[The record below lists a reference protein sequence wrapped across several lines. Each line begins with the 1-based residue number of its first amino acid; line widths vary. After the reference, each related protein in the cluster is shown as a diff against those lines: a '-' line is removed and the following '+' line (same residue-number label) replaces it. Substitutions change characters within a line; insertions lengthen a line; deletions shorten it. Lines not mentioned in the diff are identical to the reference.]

1 VATEGGPDSVTE
13 ITERS
18 WLQRVGQSFAG
29 VLFGFALIAVA
40 CVLLFWNEGRAVTT
54 ARSLAEGAGL
64 VHTVAADRIDPANEG
79 RLIHVSGMLTAAG
92 PALDTEFGMKSNGV
106 RLMRRVEMFQW
117 TEEQDSETQKKL
129 GGGETTKTTYRYAK
143 NWADHPIDSTKFK
156 ERSGHTNPQ
165 MTYRDRFVVAPQP
178 RLGAFA
184 VPSDLLRNFGAEEP
198 LAVADEQLQAIGKRL
213 NKPVQ
218 AVDGVLYVSQDPAQP
233 AVGDLRIAFAD
244 VRLQPASIVA
254 AQAGSGLGPY
264 RTQAGG
270 NVELIAAGQVSAA
283 SMFKEA
289 QDENRLITWLLRAGG
304 VLAMFIGFNL
314 IMGPIGTIAD
324 VIPFLGDVVRIGTGL
339 MAFLCT
345 VSLAPIV
352 IAIAWFYYRPLVA
365 VAVLAV
371 GAAVVYGIVHWSR
384 GRAAAQRKAAPVSR

>member
-1 VATEGGPDSVTE
+1 MAAEEGPDSVTE

-18 WLQRVGQSFAG
+18 WLQRIGQSVAG
-29 VLFGFALIAVA
+29 VLFGFALIAAA

-79 RLIHVSGMLTAAG
+79 KLIHITGTLTAAG
-92 PALDTEFGMKSNGV
+92 PALDNEFGMKSNGV

-117 TEEQDSETQKKL
+117 TEEQESETQKKL
-129 GGGETTKTTYRYAK
+129 GGGETTKTTYKYSR
-143 NWADHPIDSTKFK
+143 NWADHPIDSAKFK
-156 ERSGHTNPQ
+156 ERSGHSNPQ
-165 MTYRDRFVVAPQP
+165 MTYRNRFVVAPQP
-178 RLGAFA
+178 KLGAFS
-184 VPSDLLRNFGAEEP
+184 VPSDLLRNFGTEDR

-213 NKPVQ
+213 SKPVQ

-233 AVGDLRIAFAD
+233 VVGDLRITFTD

-270 NVELIAAGQVSAA
+270 TVELIAAGQVSAA

-304 VLAMFIGFNL
+304 VLAIFIGFNL

-324 VIPFLGDVVRIGTGL
+324 VIPFLGDVVRMGAGL

-345 VSLAPIV
+345 ASVAPVV

-365 VAVLAV
+365 VAVLVA
-371 GAAVVYGIVHWSR
+371 GAAVAYGVIHWSR
-384 GRAAAQRKAAPVSR
+384 GRAAAPRKTATGA

>member
-1 VATEGGPDSVTE
+1 MAAEEGPDSVTE

-18 WLQRVGQSFAG
+18 WLQRIGQSVAG
-29 VLFGFALIAVA
+29 VLFGFALIAAA
-40 CVLLFWNEGRAVTT
+40 CVFLFWNEGRAVTT

-64 VHTVAADRIDPANEG
+64 VHTVSADRVDPANEG
-79 RLIHVSGMLTAAG
+79 KLIHITGMLTAAG
-92 PALDTEFGMKSNGV
+92 PALDNEFGMKSNGV

-117 TEEQDSETQKKL
+117 TEEQESETQKKL
-129 GGGETTKTTYRYAK
+129 GGGETTKTTYKYSR
-143 NWADHPIDSTKFK
+143 NWADHPIDSAKFK
-156 ERSGHTNPQ
+156 ERSGHSNPQ
-165 MTYRDRFVVAPQP
+165 MTYRNRFVVAPQP
-178 RLGAFA
+178 KLGAFA
-184 VPSDLLRNFGAEEP
+184 VPSDLLRNFGTEDR

-233 AVGDLRIAFAD
+233 AVGDLRITFTD

-270 NVELIAAGQVSAA
+270 TVELIAAGQVSAA

-324 VIPFLGDVVRIGTGL
+324 VIPFLGDVVRMGTGL

-345 VSLAPIV
+345 ASVAPVV

-365 VAVLAV
+365 VAVLVA
-371 GAAVVYGIVHWSR
+371 GAVVAYGVIHWSR
-384 GRAAAQRKAAPVSR
+384 GRAAARKTATGV

>member
-1 VATEGGPDSVTE
+1 MAAEEGPDSVTE

-18 WLQRVGQSFAG
+18 WLQRIGQSFVG
-29 VLFGFALIAVA
+29 VLFGFALIAAA
-40 CVLLFWNEGRAVTT
+40 CVFLFWNEGRAVKT

-64 VHTVAADRIDPANEG
+64 VHTVPADRIDPANEG
-79 RLIHVSGMLTAAG
+79 KLIHIAGMLTAAG
-92 PALDTEFGMKSNGV
+92 PALDNDFGMKSNGV

-117 TEEQDSETQKKL
+117 TEEQESETQKKL
-129 GGGETTKTTYRYAK
+129 GGGETTKTTYRYSK
-143 NWADHPIDSTKFK
+143 NWADHPIDSAKFK
-156 ERSGHTNPQ
+156 ERSGHANPQ
-165 MTYRDRFVVAPQP
+165 MTYRSRFVVAPQP
-178 RLGAFA
+178 KLGAFA
-184 VPSDLLRNFGAEEP
+184 VPSDLLRNFGAEER

-218 AVDGVLYVSQDPAQP
+218 VVDGILYVSQDPTQP
-233 AVGDLRIAFAD
+233 AVGDLRVSFAD
-244 VRLQPASIVA
+244 ARLQPASIVA
-254 AQAGSGLGPY
+254 AQTGSGLGPY

-270 NVELIAAGQVSAA
+270 SVELIAAGQVSAA

-304 VLAMFIGFNL
+304 VLAMFVGFSL

-324 VIPFLGDVVRIGTGL
+324 VVPFLGDVVRVGTGV

-345 VSLAPIV
+345 VSVAPVV

-365 VAVLAV
+365 IAVLAV
-371 GAAVVYGIVHWSR
+371 GAAVAYGIVHWSR
-384 GRAAAQRKAAPVSR
+384 GRAAALRKAAPAS

>member
-1 VATEGGPDSVTE
+1 VAAEEGPDSVTE

-18 WLQRVGQSFAG
+18 WLQRIGQSFAG
-29 VLFGFALIAVA
+29 VLFGFALIAAA
-40 CVLLFWNEGRAVTT
+40 CVFLFWNEGRAVTT

-79 RLIHVSGMLTAAG
+79 KLIHITGMLTAAG
-92 PALDTEFGMKSNGV
+92 PALDNESGMKSNGV

-117 TEEQDSETQKKL
+117 TEEQESETQKKL
-129 GGGETTKTTYRYAK
+129 GGGETTKTTYKYSR
-143 NWADHPIDSTKFK
+143 NWADHPIDSAKFK
-156 ERSGHTNPQ
+156 ERSGHANPQ
-165 MTYRDRFVVAPQP
+165 MTYRNRIVVAPQP
-178 RLGAFA
+178 KLGAFA
-184 VPSDLLRNFGAEEP
+184 VPSDLLRNFGTEDR

-218 AVDGVLYVSQDPAQP
+218 AVDGVLYVSQDPTQP
-233 AVGDLRIAFAD
+233 AVGDLRITFTD

-254 AQAGSGLGPY
+254 AQAGSGLAPY

-270 NVELIAAGQVSAA
+270 TVELIAAGQVSAA
-283 SMFKEA
+283 SMYKEA

-304 VLAMFIGFNL
+304 VLAMFIGFSL

-324 VIPFLGDVVRIGTGL
+324 VIPFLGDVVRMGTGL

-345 VSLAPIV
+345 VSVAPVV

-371 GAAVVYGIVHWSR
+371 GAAAAYGIVHWSR
-384 GRAAAQRKAAPVSR
+384 GRAAAQRKAAPAG

>member
-1 VATEGGPDSVTE
+1 MAAEEGPDSVTE

-18 WLQRVGQSFAG
+18 WLQRIGQSVAG
-29 VLFGFALIAVA
+29 VLFGFALIAAA
-40 CVLLFWNEGRAVTT
+40 CVFLFWNEGRAVTT

-64 VHTVAADRIDPANEG
+64 VHSVAADRVDPANEG
-79 RLIHVSGMLTAAG
+79 KLIHIAGVLTAAG
-92 PALDTEFGMKSNGV
+92 PALDNEFGMKSNGV

-117 TEEQDSETQKKL
+117 TEEQESETQKKL
-129 GGGETTKTTYRYAK
+129 GGGETTKTTYKYSRS
-143 NWADHPIDSTKFK
+143 WADHPIDSAKFK

-165 MTYRDRFVVAPQP
+165 MTYRNRFVVAPQP
-178 RLGAFA
+178 KLGAFV
-184 VPSDLLRNFGAEEP
+184 VPSDLLRNFGAEDR

-218 AVDGVLYVSQDPAQP
+218 AVDGVLYVSQDPTQP
-233 AVGDLRIAFAD
+233 AVGDLRITFTD

-254 AQAGSGLGPY
+254 AQAGSGLVPY

-270 NVELIAAGQVSAA
+270 TVELIAAGQVTAA

-324 VIPFLGDVVRIGTGL
+324 VVPFLGDVVRMGTGL

-345 VSLAPIV
+345 VSVAPIV

-365 VAVLAV
+365 VVVLVV
-371 GAAVVYGIVHWSR
+371 GAAVAYGVIHWSR
-384 GRAAAQRKAAPVSR
+384 GRAAVQRKAAPAA

>member
-1 VATEGGPDSVTE
+1 MAAEEGPDSVTE

-18 WLQRVGQSFAG
+18 WLQRIGQSVAG
-29 VLFGFALIAVA
+29 VLFGFALIAAA
-40 CVLLFWNEGRAVTT
+40 CVFLFWNEGRAVTT

-64 VHTVAADRIDPANEG
+64 VHTVAADRVDPANEG
-79 RLIHVSGMLTAAG
+79 KLIHITGMLTAAG
-92 PALDTEFGMKSNGV
+92 PALDNEFGMKSNGV

-117 TEEQDSETQKKL
+117 TEEQESETQKKL
-129 GGGETTKTTYRYAK
+129 GGGETTKTTYKYSR
-143 NWADHPIDSTKFK
+143 NWADHPIDSDKFK
-156 ERSGHTNPQ
+156 ERSGHSNPQ
-165 MTYRDRFVVAPQP
+165 MTYRNRFVVAPQP
-178 RLGAFA
+178 KLGAFA
-184 VPSDLLRNFGAEEP
+184 VPSDLLRNFGTEDR

-233 AVGDLRIAFAD
+233 AVGDLRITFTD

-270 NVELIAAGQVSAA
+270 TVELIAAGQVSAG

-324 VIPFLGDVVRIGTGL
+324 VIPFLGDVVRMGTGL

-345 VSLAPIV
+345 ASVAPVV

-365 VAVLAV
+365 VAVLVA
-371 GAAVVYGIVHWSR
+371 GAVVAYGVIHWSR
-384 GRAAAQRKAAPVSR
+384 GRAAARKTATGI

>member
-1 VATEGGPDSVTE
+1 MAAEEGPDSVTE

-18 WLQRVGQSFAG
+18 WLQRIGQSVAG
-29 VLFGFALIAVA
+29 VLFGFALIAAA
-40 CVLLFWNEGRAVTT
+40 CVFLFWNEGRAVTT

-64 VHTVAADRIDPANEG
+64 VHTVAADRVDPANEG
-79 RLIHVSGMLTAAG
+79 KLIHITGMLTAAG
-92 PALDTEFGMKSNGV
+92 PALDNEFGMKSNGV

-117 TEEQDSETQKKL
+117 TEEQESETQKKL
-129 GGGETTKTTYRYAK
+129 GGGETTKTTYKYSR
-143 NWADHPIDSTKFK
+143 NWADHPIDSDKFK
-156 ERSGHTNPQ
+156 ERSGHSNPQ
-165 MTYRDRFVVAPQP
+165 MTYRNRFVVAPQP
-178 RLGAFA
+178 KLGAFA
-184 VPSDLLRNFGAEEP
+184 VPSDLLRNFGTEDR

-233 AVGDLRIAFAD
+233 AVGDLRITFTD

-270 NVELIAAGQVSAA
+270 TVELIAAGQVSAG

-304 VLAMFIGFNL
+304 VLAMIIGFNL

-324 VIPFLGDVVRIGTGL
+324 VIPFLGDVVRMGTGL

-345 VSLAPIV
+345 ASVAPVV

-365 VAVLAV
+365 VAVLVA
-371 GAAVVYGIVHWSR
+371 GAVVAYGVIHWSR
-384 GRAAAQRKAAPVSR
+384 GRAAARKTATGI

>member
-1 VATEGGPDSVTE
+1 MAAEEGPDSVTE

-18 WLQRVGQSFAG
+18 WLQRIGQSVAG
-29 VLFGFALIAVA
+29 VLFGFALIAAA
-40 CVLLFWNEGRAVTT
+40 CVFLFWNEGRAVTT

-64 VHTVAADRIDPANEG
+64 VHTVAADRVDPANEG
-79 RLIHVSGMLTAAG
+79 KLIHITGMLTAAG
-92 PALDTEFGMKSNGV
+92 PALDNEFGMKSNGV

-117 TEEQDSETQKKL
+117 TEEQESETQKKL
-129 GGGETTKTTYRYAK
+129 GGGETTKTTYKYSR
-143 NWADHPIDSTKFK
+143 NWADHPIDSAKFK
-156 ERSGHTNPQ
+156 ERSGHSNPQ
-165 MTYRDRFVVAPQP
+165 MTYRNRFVVAPQP
-178 RLGAFA
+178 KLGAFA
-184 VPSDLLRNFGAEEP
+184 VPSDLLRNFGTEDR

-233 AVGDLRIAFAD
+233 AVGDLRITFTD

-270 NVELIAAGQVSAA
+270 TVELIAAGQVSAG

-324 VIPFLGDVVRIGTGL
+324 VIPFLGDVVRMGTGL

-345 VSLAPIV
+345 ASVAPVV

-365 VAVLAV
+365 VAVLVA
-371 GAAVVYGIVHWSR
+371 GAVVAYGVIHWSR
-384 GRAAAQRKAAPVSR
+384 GRAAARKTATGV

>member
-1 VATEGGPDSVTE
+1 MAAEEGPDSVTE

-18 WLQRVGQSFAG
+18 WLQRIGQSVAG
-29 VLFGFALIAVA
+29 VLFGFALTAAA

-79 RLIHVSGMLTAAG
+79 KLIHITGTLTAAG
-92 PALDTEFGMKSNGV
+92 PALDNEFGMKSNGV

-117 TEEQDSETQKKL
+117 TEEQESETQKKL
-129 GGGETTKTTYRYAK
+129 GGGETTKTTYKYSR
-143 NWADHPIDSTKFK
+143 NWADHPIDSAKFK
-156 ERSGHTNPQ
+156 ERSGHSNPQ
-165 MTYRDRFVVAPQP
+165 MTYRNRFVVAPQP
-178 RLGAFA
+178 KLGAFS
-184 VPSDLLRNFGAEEP
+184 VPSDLLRNFGTEDR

-213 NKPVQ
+213 SKPVQ

-233 AVGDLRIAFAD
+233 VVGDLRITFTD

-270 NVELIAAGQVSAA
+270 TVELIAAGQVSAA

-304 VLAMFIGFNL
+304 VLAIFIGFNL

-324 VIPFLGDVVRIGTGL
+324 VIPFLGDVVRMGAGL

-345 VSLAPIV
+345 ASVAPVV

-365 VAVLAV
+365 VAVLVA
-371 GAAVVYGIVHWSR
+371 GAAVAYGVIHWSR
-384 GRAAAQRKAAPVSR
+384 GRAAAPRKTATGA

>member
-1 VATEGGPDSVTE
+1 MAAEEGPDSVTE

-18 WLQRVGQSFAG
+18 WLQRIGQSVAG
-29 VLFGFALIAVA
+29 VLFGFALIAAA
-40 CVLLFWNEGRAVTT
+40 CVFLFWNEGRAVTT

-64 VHTVAADRIDPANEG
+64 VHSVAADRVDPANEG
-79 RLIHVSGMLTAAG
+79 KLIHIAGMLTAAG
-92 PALDTEFGMKSNGV
+92 PALDNEFGMKSNGV

-117 TEEQDSETQKKL
+117 TEEQESETQKKL
-129 GGGETTKTTYRYAK
+129 GGGETTKTTYKYSR
-143 NWADHPIDSTKFK
+143 NWADHPIDSAKFK

-165 MTYRDRFVVAPQP
+165 MTYRNRFVVAPQP
-178 RLGAFA
+178 KLGAFG
-184 VPSDLLRNFGAEEP
+184 VPPDLLRNFGAEDR

-233 AVGDLRIAFAD
+233 AVGDLRITFTD

-254 AQAGSGLGPY
+254 AQAGSGLVPY

-270 NVELIAAGQVSAA
+270 TVDLIAAGQVSAA

-289 QDENRLITWLLRAGG
+289 QDENKLITWLLRAGG

-324 VIPFLGDVVRIGTGL
+324 VVPFLGDVVRMGTGL

-345 VSLAPIV
+345 VSVAPAV

-365 VAVLAV
+365 VTVLVV
-371 GAAVVYGIVHWSR
+371 GAAMAYGVIHWSR
-384 GRAAAQRKAAPVSR
+384 GRAAAQRKAAPVA

>member
-1 VATEGGPDSVTE
+1 MAAEEGPDSVTE

-18 WLQRVGQSFAG
+18 WLQRIGQSVAG
-29 VLFGFALIAVA
+29 VLFGFALIAAA
-40 CVLLFWNEGRAVTT
+40 CVFLFWNEGRAVTT

-64 VHTVAADRIDPANEG
+64 VHTVAADRVDPANEG
-79 RLIHVSGMLTAAG
+79 KLIHITGMLTAAG
-92 PALDTEFGMKSNGV
+92 PALDNEFGMKSNGV

-117 TEEQDSETQKKL
+117 TEEQESETQKKL
-129 GGGETTKTTYRYAK
+129 GGGETTKTTYKYSR
-143 NWADHPIDSTKFK
+143 NWADHPIDSAKFK
-156 ERSGHTNPQ
+156 ERSGHSNPQ
-165 MTYRDRFVVAPQP
+165 MTYRNRFVVAPQP
-178 RLGAFA
+178 KLGAFA
-184 VPSDLLRNFGAEEP
+184 VPSDLLRNFGTEDR

-233 AVGDLRIAFAD
+233 AVGDLRITFTD

-270 NVELIAAGQVSAA
+270 TVELIAAGQVSAG

-304 VLAMFIGFNL
+304 VLAMIIGFNL

-324 VIPFLGDVVRIGTGL
+324 VIPFLGDVVRMGTGL

-345 VSLAPIV
+345 ASVAPVV

-365 VAVLAV
+365 VAVLVA
-371 GAAVVYGIVHWSR
+371 GAVVAYGVIHWSR
-384 GRAAAQRKAAPVSR
+384 GRAAARKTATGI

>member
-1 VATEGGPDSVTE
+1 MATEGGPDSVTE

-165 MTYRDRFVVAPQP
+165 MTYRDRFV
-178 RLGAFA
+178 LLCGA
-184 VPSDLLRNFGAEEP
+184 NF
-198 LAVADEQLQAIGKRL
+198 
-213 NKPVQ
+213 
-218 AVDGVLYVSQDPAQP
+218 
-233 AVGDLRIAFAD
+233 
-244 VRLQPASIVA
+244 
-254 AQAGSGLGPY
+254 
-264 RTQAGG
+264 
-270 NVELIAAGQVSAA
+270 
-283 SMFKEA
+283 
-289 QDENRLITWLLRAGG
+289 
-304 VLAMFIGFNL
+304 
-314 IMGPIGTIAD
+314 
-324 VIPFLGDVVRIGTGL
+324 
-339 MAFLCT
+339 
-345 VSLAPIV
+345 
-352 IAIAWFYYRPLVA
+352 
-365 VAVLAV
+365 
-371 GAAVVYGIVHWSR
+371 
-384 GRAAAQRKAAPVSR
+384 